1 MIGWRLQSR
10 KVSRLSSH
18 NIGIYT
24 TIPFVLAIWSMHIN
38 LPYVLKVSYDP
49 YQQQLSTSVPVER
62 GLNQTLLIASASSVG
77 LTMTYE

>member
-1 MIGWRLQSR
+1 
-10 KVSRLSSH
+10 
-18 NIGIYT
+18 
-24 TIPFVLAIWSMHIN
+24 MHIN